1 MVGKPR
7 KSRSAS
13 ASAETKAPRG
23 KRSASISEQQEAI
36 ETTEPPTKKMALM
49 EDNEEPGPEP
59 TGQQVARLE
68 LKIQE
73 LDAENERLKE
83 QVEKLQMEQADSKP
97 KKKATAKAQSKVK
110 PASARAQFKR
120 KSAKAK
126 PAKA

>member
-36 ETTEPPTKKMALM
+36 ETTEPPTKMALM